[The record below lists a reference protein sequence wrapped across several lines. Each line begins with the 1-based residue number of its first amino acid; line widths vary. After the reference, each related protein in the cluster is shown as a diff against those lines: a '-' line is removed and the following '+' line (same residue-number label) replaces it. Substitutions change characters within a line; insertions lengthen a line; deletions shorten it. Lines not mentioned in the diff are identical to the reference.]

1 MIPEMSAG
9 ECAALTSKYASGQ
22 SGGAVS
28 AETGPKLAVWE
39 FSVRTRVLRLS
50 EQWSAMLG
58 LAPMA
63 MVTTAAELRHLV
75 HPEDRALLRKLYRE
89 MLALTIS
96 HCQHEFR
103 VRAANDTWLWVVA
116 TCWLVADEKTGEL
129 SLIAGT
135 VTDVGDARSVA
146 APGMSAEMAPMQ
158 QLLAL
163 SSDWYWEQDAEF
175 RFTKIV
181 GSLDNTRARAL
192 SALTI
197 GKARW
202 ETPGLSPID
211 KGWEAH
217 RADLLAQRPYRD
229 LTLQFNMNGETLYAR
244 VSGDP
249 VFDADGEFRGYRGI
263 GRDVT
268 REIAAERAW
277 RQGEQRF
284 RDVAAA
290 AGEYVWEIDS
300 EGRYTFVSPR
310 VFDVLGYAPPEL
322 IGRKPSEFMPTAEAE
337 RVRAWGADRSYEDG
351 AFRDFEHQSLTKSG
365 DTVWQIVSGVPYFN
379 AAGAFAGYRGTGM
392 DVTQRKLVEQRYR
405 RLATQDAL
413 TGLANRTSLQERL
426 AHEIDVSVRSDR
438 AFAML
443 FIDLDRFKVIN
454 DTLGH
459 AVGDALLQEI
469 AKRLHACIRTGD
481 MVARIGGDE
490 FVIGLFAIAHPEHAG
505 QVARKV
511 LRALSQPCLIHGHT
525 LNTAGSVGIAVYPDD
540 GADMDTL
547 LKHGDVAM
555 YHAKQLGRNR
565 YEFYT
570 PEMNLGALERL
581 QLENELRVALNA
593 GQFILHYQPRVDVTG
608 NVQCVE
614 ALIRWQH
621 PTRGLLAAD
630 KFVQVAEDMG
640 LIADIGRWV
649 LARACEELAACPAI
663 WNTDIKLAV
672 NLSPTELRGRQD
684 FAASVTQ
691 VLDAA
696 RFDPNRLEFEIT
708 ETSLLH
714 PTKGDLACLN
724 ECRDLGVEFSIDDF
738 GTGYSSLGYLQQ
750 LPVQT
755 LKIDRSFVANLAH
768 RPIVEAILSITQKF
782 KLRSVAEG
790 IETREQFTDMCKLGC
805 TQLQGYYICAPVPMR
820 SLPRA
825 LADITERA
833 HLA

>member
-1 MIPEMSAG
+1 MVAEFRV
-9 ECAALTSKYASGQ
+9 
-22 SGGAVS
+22 GGAPTLR
-28 AETGPKLAVWE
+28 AERASVALREVPASEGGARLAVWE
-39 FSVRTRVLRLS
+39 FSVRTRVLRVS

-58 LAPMA
+58 LEPMA
-63 MVTTAAELRHLV
+63 MVTTASELRRLV
-75 HPEDRALLRKLYRE
+75 HPADRATLRRLYRE
-89 MLALTIS
+89 MLTLSLS

-103 VRAANDTWLWVVA
+103 VRTAADKWVWVAA
-116 TCWLVADEKTGEL
+116 TCWLVADEKTGAL
-129 SLIAGT
+129 DLIAGT
-135 VTDVGDARSVA
+135 VADLGSTRQVVGEPEQQA
-146 APGMSAEMAPMQ
+146 AAQ
-158 QLLAL
+158 QWLSL
-163 SSDWYWEQDAEF
+163 SSDWYWEQDADF
-175 RFTKIV
+175 RFTKIL
-181 GSLDNTRARAL
+181 GGAHETRARFL
-192 SALTI
+192 SALKLGQT
-197 GKARW
+197 RW
-202 ETPGLSPID
+202 DIPGLTPIHTNWD
-211 KGWEAH
+211 AH
-217 RADLLAQRPYRD
+217 RDDLAGRRPYRD
-229 LTLQFNMNGETLYAR
+229 LLLRLSVEGTVLYAR

-249 VFDADGEFRGYRGI
+249 LFDKSGTFTGYRGI

-268 REIAAERAW
+268 REVVAESARLE
-277 RQGEQRF
+277 GEQRF

-290 AGEYVWEIDS
+290 AAEYLWEIDRD
-300 EGRYTFVSPR
+300 GRYTFLSPR
-310 VFDVLGYAPPEL
+310 VADVLGYTPAEL
-322 IGRKPSEFMPTAEAE
+322 IGRAPTEFMPAAEAE
-337 RVRAWGADRSYEDG
+337 RVAQWGARRTHADG
-351 AFRDFEHQSLTKSG
+351 AFRDFEHQSLTKAG
-365 DTVWQIVSGVPYFN
+365 DIIWQVVNGVPFFDAY
-379 AAGAFAGYRGTGM
+379 GTFAGYRGTGM
-392 DVTQRKLVEQRYR
+392 DVTQRKLVEARYR

-426 AHEIDVSVRSDR
+426 THEINISARSAR

-459 AVGDALLQEI
+459 AVGDALLQEV
-469 AKRLHACIRTGD
+469 ARRLHACVRAGD
-481 MVARIGGDE
+481 LVARIGGDE
-490 FVIGLFAIAHPEHAG
+490 FVMGLFSIAHPEHAG
-505 QVARKV
+505 HVARKV
-511 LRALSQPCLIHGHT
+511 LHALSQPCVIHGHT

-581 QLENELRVALNA
+581 QLENELRAALNA
-593 GQFILHYQPRVDVTG
+593 DQFVLHYQPRVDVSG
-608 NVQCVE
+608 RVQCVE

-630 KFVQVAEDMG
+630 KFVNVAEDMG

-649 LARACEELAACPAI
+649 LSTACRELAANATI
-663 WNTDIKLAV
+663 GHADIRLAV
-672 NLSPTELRGRQD
+672 NLSPTELRGRPD
-684 FAASVTQ
+684 FATAVSKA
-691 VLDAA
+691 LDAA
-696 RFDPNRLEFEIT
+696 GFDARRLEFEIT

-724 ECRDLGVEFSIDDF
+724 ECRDLGVEFAIDDF

-755 LKIDRSFVANLAH
+755 LKIDRSFVANPAH

-782 KLRSVAEG
+782 RLRSVAEG
-790 IETREQFTDMCKLGC
+790 IETREQFADMCKLGC

-825 LADITERA
+825 LADLAERA
-833 HLA
+833 NSA

>member
-1 MIPEMSAG
+1 MIAEMHAG
-9 ECAALTSKYASGQ
+9 ESAPSTDYIGALAR
-22 SGGAVS
+22 GAVS
-28 AETGPKLAVWE
+28 AKTGPKLAVWE
-39 FSVRTRVLRLS
+39 FSLRTRVLRLS

-63 MVTTAAELRHLV
+63 MVTTAAELRHLI
-75 HPEDRALLRKLYRE
+75 HTDDRAFLRKLYRE
-89 MLALTIS
+89 MLALSIS

-103 VRAANDTWLWVVA
+103 VRSANDTWLWVVA

-135 VTDVGDARSVA
+135 VTDLGSARSASTSRTPAEVA
-146 APGMSAEMAPMQ
+146 PLQ
-158 QLLAL
+158 QLLGL
-163 SSDWYWEQDAEF
+163 TTDWYWEQNAEF
-175 RFTKIV
+175 RFTKVV
-181 GSLDNTRARAL
+181 GSIGDARAKSL

-202 ETPGLSPID
+202 ETPGLSPMAVSWD
-211 KGWEAH
+211 EH
-217 RADLLAQRPYRD
+217 RADLLAHRPYRD
-229 LTLQFNMNGETLYAR
+229 LILQLDVDGTTLYAR

-249 VFDADGEFRGYRGI
+249 VFDQQGKFCGYRGI
-263 GRDVT
+263 GRDIT
-268 REIAAERAW
+268 REIAAESAR
-277 RQGEQRF
+277 RQGEERF

-290 AGEYVWEIDS
+290 AGEYVWEIDR

-310 VFDVLGYAPPEL
+310 VFDVLGYTPAEL
-322 IGRKPSEFMPTAEAE
+322 IGRKPSEFMPSGEAE
-337 RVRAWGADRSYEDG
+337 RVLRWAASRSHQDG

-365 DTVWQIVSGVPYFN
+365 DAIWQVVSGVPFFSE
-379 AAGAFAGYRGTGM
+379 AGAFAGYRGTGM

-426 AHEIDVSVRSDR
+426 SHEIDVSVRSDR

-459 AVGDALLQEI
+459 AVGDALLQEV
-469 AKRLHACIRTGD
+469 ARRLRGCIRTGD

-490 FVIGLFAIAHPEHAG
+490 FVIGLFNIAHPEHAG
-505 QVARKV
+505 QVARKA
-511 LRALSQPCLIHGHT
+511 LHALSQPCVIHGHT

-581 QLENELRVALNA
+581 QLENELRAALNA
-593 GQFILHYQPRVDVTG
+593 GQFILHYQPRVDAAG

-649 LARACEELAACPAI
+649 LARACEELSACPAI
-663 WNTDIKLAV
+663 CNTDIKLAV

-691 VLDAA
+691 ALQTSC
-696 RFDPNRLEFEIT
+696 FDPNRLEFEIT

-724 ECRDLGVEFSIDDF
+724 ECRDLGVEFAIDDF

-755 LKIDRSFVANLAH
+755 LKIDRSFVANAAH

-825 LADITERA
+825 LADLTERA

>member
-1 MIPEMSAG
+1 MVAELSTGAT
-9 ECAALTSKYASGQ
+9 AAPGSEYISGQ
-22 SGGAVS
+22 PQGTVS
-28 AETGPKLAVWE
+28 SEIGPKLAVWE
-39 FSVRTRVLRLS
+39 FSLKTRVLRLS

-75 HPEDRALLRKLYRE
+75 HPDDRAFLRKLYRE
-89 MLALTIS
+89 MLALTVS

-103 VRAANDTWLWVVA
+103 VRSANDTWLWIIA

-135 VTDVGDARSVA
+135 VTDRGHARFVA
-146 APGMSAEMAPMQ
+146 TATTDAEMAPMQ

-175 RFTKIV
+175 RFTKVV
-181 GSLDNTRARAL
+181 GAQTDARAKLL

-202 ETPGLSPID
+202 ETPGLVPLQAD
-211 KGWEAH
+211 WQEH
-217 RADLLAQRPYRD
+217 RADLLAHRPYRD
-229 LTLQFNMNGETLYAR
+229 LVLQFKVDGETLFSR

-249 VFDADGEFRGYRGI
+249 VFDGSGKFSGYRGI

-268 REIAAERAW
+268 REVRTENARRE
-277 RQGEQRF
+277 GEQRF
-284 RDVAAA
+284 HDVAAA
-290 AGEYVWEIDS
+290 AGEYVWEIDR

-310 VFDVLGYAPPEL
+310 VIDVLGYAPAEL
-322 IGRKPSEFMPTAEAE
+322 IGRKPSEFMPAVEAQ
-337 RVRAWGADRSYEDG
+337 RVLKWAANRSHEDG

-365 DTVWQIVSGVPYFN
+365 DAIWQVVSGVPFFDE
-379 AAGAFAGYRGTGM
+379 AGALAGYRGTGM
-392 DVTQRKLVEQRYR
+392 DVTQRKLVEARYR

-426 AHEIDVSVRSDR
+426 TQEIELSVRSDR

-459 AVGDALLQEI
+459 AVGDALLQEV
-469 AKRLHACIRTGD
+469 AKRLHACIRAGD

-505 QVARKV
+505 HVARKV
-511 LRALSQPCLIHGHT
+511 LHALSQPCMIHGHT
-525 LNTAGSVGIAVYPDD
+525 LNTAGSVGIAIYPDD
-540 GADMDTL
+540 GANMDTL

-581 QLENELRVALNA
+581 QLENELRVALKA
-593 GQFILHYQPRVDVTG
+593 GQFVLHYQPRVDVAG

-684 FAASVTQ
+684 FAVSVSNALAATHF
-691 VLDAA
+691 DA
-696 RFDPNRLEFEIT
+696 NRLEFEIT

-724 ECRDLGVEFSIDDF
+724 ECRNLGVEFAIDDF

-755 LKIDRSFVANLAH
+755 LKIDRSFVANPAH

-790 IETREQFTDMCKLGC
+790 IETREQFADMCKLGC

-825 LADITERA
+825 LADLTERA